1 MEDMNRAQVDDWR
14 NGVESRLEE
23 LTVMNAKQNSDI
35 HYIKDSVD
43 EIKNLVKE
51 QNGRVRINESAIAR
65 IQGVG
70 GIIAIVFS
78 GFIGWL
84 FKLRG

>member
-1 MEDMNRAQVDDWR
+1 MIERKSMNKAQVDDWR

-43 EIKNLVKE
+43 EDKKFSEDSEWQSQSKRISYRKNAR
-51 QNGRVRINESAIAR
+51 GRWSHCHRILWIYWMAI
-65 IQGVG
+65 
-70 GIIAIVFS
+70 
-78 GFIGWL
+78 
-84 FKLRG
+84 

>member
-1 MEDMNRAQVDDWR
+1 MEDMNKAQVDDWR

-23 LTVMNAKQNSDI
+23 LTIMNAKQNSDI

-43 EIKNLVKE
+43 EIKDLVKT
-51 QNGRVRINESAIAR
+51 QNGRVRINESAIAKM
-65 IQGVG
+65 QGIG
-70 GIIAIVFS
+70 GVIAIVFS

-84 FKLRG
+84 FKMRG

>member
-1 MEDMNRAQVDDWR
+1 MEDMNKAQVDDWR

-43 EIKNLVKE
+43 EIKDLVKT
-51 QNGRVRINESAIAR
+51 QNGRVRINESAIAKM
-65 IQGVG
+65 QGIG
-70 GIIAIVFS
+70 GVIAIVFS

-84 FKLRG
+84 FKMRG

>member
-1 MEDMNRAQVDDWR
+1 MEDMNKAQVDDWR

-43 EIKNLVKE
+43 EIKDLVKT
-51 QNGRVRINESAIAR
+51 QNGRVRANESAIAKM
-65 IQGVG
+65 QGVG
-70 GIIAIVFS
+70 GVIAIVFS

-84 FKLRG
+84 FKIRG

>member
-1 MEDMNRAQVDDWR
+1 MNKAQVDDWR

-51 QNGRVRINESAIAR
+51 QNGRVRVNESAIAR

-70 GIIAIVFS
+70 GIIAIAFS

-84 FKLRG
+84 FKLKG

>member
-1 MEDMNRAQVDDWR
+1 MNKAQVDDWR

-23 LTVMNAKQNSDI
+23 LTIMNAKQNSDI

-51 QNGRVRINESAIAR
+51 QNGRVRVNESAIAR

-70 GIIAIVFS
+70 GIIAIAFS

-84 FKLRG
+84 FKLKG